1 MDLKGYGFKNL
12 DSQALI
18 TGFDILQVKHTVD
31 LPVLLKPGLLHSSDN
46 PMA

>member
-1 MDLKGYGFKNL
+1 
-12 DSQALI
+12 LI

-31 LPVLLKPGLLHSSDN
+31 LPVLLKSGLLHSSDN

>member
-12 DSQALI
+12 DSRALI
-18 TGFDILQVKHTVD
+18 TGFDIVQVMHTVD
-31 LPVLLKPGLLHSSDN
+31 LTVILKPGLLHSSDN